1 MITECEATGKNIEQ
15 AITNAL
21 FELKALRED
30 VDIKI
35 LDQGGFFRKAKVF
48 VKISEDALEKYNK
61 IKKLA
66 EEEKRQ
72 TEQPKVEVEKEEEVA
87 KTEEVKEEAT
97 SFATQETK
105 VEEKA
110 PSKQV
115 IDESARG
122 KQFLEGLLEVLD
134 NDSKVLV
141 EEKEDEIFY
150 EIKGEDAHKL
160 IGYRGD
166 CLNSIQYLISLVN
179 SKNNRHSKK
188 VRLDIDNFKDK
199 RKESL
204 EALAGRMAKKVLKTR
219 HSARLE
225 PMTAYERRIIHT
237 IIQTYPEL
245 TSYSTGEEPNRF
257 LTITI
262 KQSEE

>member
-15 AITNAL
+15 AIPNAL

-61 IKKLA
+61 IKKFA
-66 EEEKRQ
+66 EEEKRK
-72 TEQPKVEVEKEEEVA
+72 TETKVEDKKENEEA
-87 KTEEVKEEAT
+87 KAEEVKEEAT
-97 SFATQETK
+97 SSTTQETK
-105 VEEKA
+105 VEEKES
-110 PSKQV
+110 SKQV

-150 EIKGEDAHKL
+150 ETKGEDAHKL

-179 SKNNRHSKK
+179 SKTIGI
-188 VRLDIDNFKDK
+188 LK
-199 RKESL
+199 R
-204 EALAGRMAKKVLKTR
+204 
-219 HSARLE
+219 
-225 PMTAYERRIIHT
+225 
-237 IIQTYPEL
+237 
-245 TSYSTGEEPNRF
+245 
-257 LTITI
+257 
-262 KQSEE
+262 

>member
-48 VKISEDALEKYNK
+48 VNISEDALEKYNK

-66 EEEKRQ
+66 EEEKRK
-72 TEQPKVEVEKEEEVA
+72 TETKVEDKKENEVA
-87 KTEEVKEEAT
+87 KAEEVKEETT
-97 SFATQETK
+97 SSTTQETK
-105 VEEKA
+105 VEEKES
-110 PSKQV
+110 SKQE

-245 TSYSTGEEPNRF
+245 TSYSTGEEPNRY

>member
-61 IKKLA
+61 IKKFA
-66 EEEKRQ
+66 EEEKRK
-72 TEQPKVEVEKEEEVA
+72 TETKVEDKKENEVA
-87 KTEEVKEEAT
+87 KAEEVKEEAT
-97 SFATQETK
+97 SSTTQETK

-115 IDESARG
+115 LDESARG

-245 TSYSTGEEPNRF
+245 TSYSTGEEPNRY

>member
-66 EEEKRQ
+66 EEEKRK
-72 TEQPKVEVEKEEEVA
+72 TETKVEDKKENEEA
-87 KTEEVKEEAT
+87 KAEEVKEEAT
-97 SFATQETK
+97 SSTTQETK
-105 VEEKA
+105 VEEKES
-110 PSKQV
+110 SKQV

-245 TSYSTGEEPNRF
+245 TSYSTGEEPNRY

>member
-66 EEEKRQ
+66 EEEKRK
-72 TEQPKVEVEKEEEVA
+72 TETKVEDKKENEVA
-87 KTEEVKEEAT
+87 KAEEVKEEAT
-97 SFATQETK
+97 SSTTQETK

-115 IDESARG
+115 LDESARG

-245 TSYSTGEEPNRF
+245 TSYSTGEEPNRY

>member
-66 EEEKRQ
+66 EEEKRK
-72 TEQPKVEVEKEEEVA
+72 TETKVEDKKENEVVKA
-87 KTEEVKEEAT
+87 EEVKEEAT

-105 VEEKA
+105 VEEKES
-110 PSKQV
+110 SKQV

-245 TSYSTGEEPNRF
+245 TSYSTGEEPNRY

>member
-61 IKKLA
+61 IKKFA
-66 EEEKRQ
+66 EEEKRK
-72 TEQPKVEVEKEEEVA
+72 TETKVEDKKENEEA
-87 KTEEVKEEAT
+87 KAEEVKEEAT
-97 SFATQETK
+97 SSTTQETK

-115 IDESARG
+115 LDESARG

-188 VRLDIDNFKDK
+188 VRLDIDNFKNK

-245 TSYSTGEEPNRF
+245 TSYSTGEEPNRY

>member
-66 EEEKRQ
+66 EEEKRK
-72 TEQPKVEVEKEEEVA
+72 TETKVEDKKENEVVKA
-87 KTEEVKEEAT
+87 EEVKEEAT
-97 SFATQETK
+97 SSTTQETK

-110 PSKQV
+110 SSKQV
-115 IDESARG
+115 LDESARG

-237 IIQTYPEL
+237 IVQTYPEL
-245 TSYSTGEEPNRF
+245 TSYSTGEEPNRY

>member
-61 IKKLA
+61 IKKFA
-66 EEEKRQ
+66 EEEKRK
-72 TEQPKVEVEKEEEVA
+72 TETKVEDKKENEEA
-87 KTEEVKEEAT
+87 KAEEVKEEAT
-97 SFATQETK
+97 SSTTQETK
-105 VEEKA
+105 VEEKES
-110 PSKQV
+110 SKQV

-245 TSYSTGEEPNRF
+245 TSYSTGEEPNRY

>member
-61 IKKLA
+61 IKKFA
-66 EEEKRQ
+66 EEEKRK
-72 TEQPKVEVEKEEEVA
+72 TETKVEDKKENEVA
-87 KTEEVKEEAT
+87 KAEEVKEEAT
-97 SFATQETK
+97 SSTTQETK
-105 VEEKA
+105 VEEKES
-110 PSKQV
+110 SKQV

-245 TSYSTGEEPNRF
+245 TSYSTGEEPNRY